1 MLTMAP
7 KSGLNGKGHLLILF
21 FLPTLALTFFVW
33 KNLWV
38 GFIELTVLAAAVVY
52 LYRKKST

>member
-1 MLTMAP
+1 MAP

-38 GFIELTVLAAAVVY
+38 GFIELTDLAAAVVY
-52 LYRKKST
+52 IYRKKST